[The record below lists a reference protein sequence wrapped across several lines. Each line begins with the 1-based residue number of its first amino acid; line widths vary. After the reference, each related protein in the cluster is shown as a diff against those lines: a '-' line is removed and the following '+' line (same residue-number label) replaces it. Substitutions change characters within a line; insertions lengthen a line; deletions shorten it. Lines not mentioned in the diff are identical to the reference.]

1 MCSFMRITWGDIFSF
16 INLVNNDRFWIKR
29 YQYHYRTFF
38 GSEVNIIQPFKG
50 PIAVLRNI

>member
-1 MCSFMRITWGDIFSF
+1 MRITWGDIFSF
-16 INLVNNDRFWIKR
+16 INLVNYDRLWIKR